1 MRGIVT
7 GVIDLYS
14 IPLQKANIKKW
25 GQAVKAWVDTSS
37 YKSLV
42 FVHPSLELVALLT
55 RMQEGSVVYTDYT
68 RKIKSKTT
76 FYYKIIL
83 FKQLKEFM
91 YILYSKSFEFY
102 SMGTVKLNFSVN
114 IKVVSYPCYN
124 KNMYNISSSTIT
136 FH

>member
-25 GQAVKAWVDTSS
+25 GQAVKDWVDTSS

-102 SMGTVKLNFSVN
+102 LMGTVKLNFSVN